1 MKTNIMKSILVPI
14 DFSGDSINALEHA
27 ILIANKV
34 EANIKMIHVV
44 KKKNFEAPFVINE
57 FTSTLSNSIEDFFK
71 KILEKYQKKVKYGI
85 EYKIREGKIFTEICN
100 QAKYDDSYLI
110 VMGTHGV
117 SGFEEKILGSNAYK
131 VVIDSPCPIITIR
144 KKYTPSEPKK
154 IILPI
159 DVTKD
164 TRKKVPFVAE
174 LAHIFKSE
182 IHVLGVAETEAESV
196 KKKLILYTNQT
207 EDYLK
212 NRNIK
217 TKKQILTGS
226 DMTASILNYA
236 NEQKANLIAI
246 MTEQPNPFALIMG
259 LTAHNIVNE
268 SNIPVISFSP
278 YLFE

>member
-1 MKTNIMKSILVPI
+1 MKSILVPI
-14 DFSGDSINALEHA
+14 DFSADSINALEHA

-34 EANIKMIHVV
+34 EATIKMIHVV

-71 KILEKYQKKVKYGI
+71 KILEKYQKKAKYGI

-100 QAKYDDSYLI
+100 QAKYDDAYLI

-144 KKYTPSEPKK
+144 KKYAPCEPKR

-174 LAHIFKSE
+174 FAQIFKSE
-182 IHVLGVAETEAESV
+182 VHVIGVAETEAESV
-196 KKKLILYTNQT
+196 KKKLTLYTNQT

-217 TKKQILTGS
+217 TKKQIITGN
-226 DMTASILNYA
+226 DMTASILTYA
-236 NEQKANLIAI
+236 NDQKANLIAI

>member
-1 MKTNIMKSILVPI
+1 MLPKTH
-14 DFSGDSINALEHA
+14 E
-27 ILIANKV
+27 
-34 EANIKMIHVV
+34 
-44 KKKNFEAPFVINE
+44 
-57 FTSTLSNSIEDFFK
+57 
-71 KILEKYQKKVKYGI
+71 
-85 EYKIREGKIFTEICN
+85 
-100 QAKYDDSYLI
+100 
-110 VMGTHGV
+110 
-117 SGFEEKILGSNAYK
+117 
-131 VVIDSPCPIITIR
+131 
-144 KKYTPSEPKK
+144 
-154 IILPI
+154 
-159 DVTKD
+159 
-164 TRKKVPFVAE
+164 KKVPFVAE